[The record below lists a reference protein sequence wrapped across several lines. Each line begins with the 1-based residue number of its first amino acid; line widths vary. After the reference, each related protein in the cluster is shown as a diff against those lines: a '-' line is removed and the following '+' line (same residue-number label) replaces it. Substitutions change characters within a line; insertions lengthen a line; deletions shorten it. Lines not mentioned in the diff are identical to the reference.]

1 MKRILCYGDSNTYG
15 CDARR
20 MPIDG
25 TNGRYDEQTRWTCLL
40 EKELGPDWRVREAGM
55 NGRTTVF
62 EDPLEAGRCGIATLD
77 VVFKSAAPVDLV
89 IVMLGTNDLK
99 DQFSASAP
107 VIAWGLERLVV
118 RLREL
123 IAESLNPA
131 AKILLVAPANVAASA
146 SGEFYYDISERSVKN
161 GERLPALYAAAAEK
175 HGCLFADAGQW
186 VKTDPS
192 DGVHLSPESHRVL
205 AAHLAEIARKI

>member
-25 TNGRYDEQTRWTCLL
+25 TMDRYDENTRWPCLL
-40 EKELGPDWRVREAGM
+40 QKILGDGWYVCEAGM

-62 EDPLEAGRCGIATLD
+62 EDPVDAGRCGIATLD

-89 IVMLGTNDLK
+89 IVMLGTNDIK
-99 DQFSASAP
+99 DQFSASAQ
-107 VIAWGLERLVV
+107 VIAWGMERLLV

-123 IAESLNPA
+123 ISESLNPQS
-131 AKILLVAPANVAASA
+131 KILLIAPANVRASA
-146 SGEFYYDISERSVKN
+146 DGTLYYDMTERSVKK
-161 GERLPALYAAAAEK
+161 GEALPALYAALAEK
-175 HGCLFADAGQW
+175 YGCLFADAGQW
-186 VKTDPS
+186 VEPDPS
-192 DGVHLSPESHRVL
+192 DGVHLGVEGHRIF
-205 AAHLAEIARKI
+205 AEHAAEIAKGI